1 MRCPNCKRE
10 SQVIDTRE
18 AENSVRRR
26 RECLSCHV
34 RFTTYERTELPRL
47 MVIKR
52 DGRKEGYSRDKLMEG
67 IHKACEKRP
76 VCLANIEAITD
87 RIERRLYDRG
97 EIEIPSLYVGELVME
112 ELKTTDG
119 VAYIR
124 FASVYRQ
131 FADIKS
137 LEREV
142 KKLVEKE

>member
-10 SQVIDTRE
+10 TQVIDTRE
-18 AENSVRRR
+18 ADNSVRRR
-26 RECLSCHV
+26 RECLHCQH
-34 RFTTYERTELPRL
+34 RFTTYERLEVPKL

-52 DGRKEGYSRDKLMEG
+52 DGRRESFSREKLAEG
-67 IHKACEKRP
+67 IRKACEKRP
-76 VCLANIEAITD
+76 VCLANIEAMVDI
-87 RIERRLYDRG
+87 IERQLYERG
-97 EIEIPSLYVGELVME
+97 ESEIPTLYVGELVME
-112 ELKTTDG
+112 ALKAMDG

-142 KKLVEKE
+142 KKLVN